1 MLSLSGECHSFCF
14 FRYSDA
20 LLLWNPM
27 MENTEDYD
35 TETKQGRGG
44 PYGYSQTET

>member
-1 MLSLSGECHSFCF
+1 MTYLEGNDKQLAWRGRTQSHSEE
-14 FRYSDA
+14 
-20 LLLWNPM
+20 
-27 MENTEDYD
+27 MERYD